1 MGRKPQTK
9 LQKKVVASVPALEES
24 TRGNESSTTFLPLLD
39 ESVAVVA
46 VVPTTPP
53 QLTSTVEAAV
63 APTVPSPILSPALR
77 RVMASVDWAR
87 SERLEEVVFPP
98 QVGTKLWWICF
109 DDLSNT
115 DVRTGADDDI
125 NLVRVN
131 ITRQG
136 DASNP
141 FSITDVRGVA
151 RDCSASEVLAGLDIH
166 NDVVR
171 QFALEGVGDK
181 ESEGESSEEDK
192 VGGDHGGVVADGH
205 LLHDDGGDGAGGGAG
220 EGAGEDKGGEDDHG
234 GVEEE
239 KGGDEI
245 GEDGDH
251 GGVAED
257 KGGEGAGVGAG
268 EGGVEASK
276 EVVGGGQHGGVEQDR
291 SQQGVEVSR
300 ATVALL
306 ALHSGTGL
314 SNPYTTETTRMDLPP
329 PPSAALCETAF
340 GANLFSVAKA
350 QAILKAAKLKAK
362 QDRKRQREEEDLEV
376 DSVAELQNKLKAA
389 NTERKRLK
397 E

>member
-39 ESVAVVA
+39 ESVTVVA

-53 QLTSTVEAAV
+53 QLTSTGEAAV

-151 RDCSASEVLAGLDIH
+151 RDCS
-166 NDVVR
+166 
-171 QFALEGVGDK
+171 
-181 ESEGESSEEDK
+181 
-192 VGGDHGGVVADGH
+192 
-205 LLHDDGGDGAGGGAG
+205 
-220 EGAGEDKGGEDDHG
+220 
-234 GVEEE
+234 
-239 KGGDEI
+239 
-245 GEDGDH
+245 
-251 GGVAED
+251 
-257 KGGEGAGVGAG
+257 
-268 EGGVEASK
+268 
-276 EVVGGGQHGGVEQDR
+276 
-291 SQQGVEVSR
+291 
-300 ATVALL
+300 
-306 ALHSGTGL
+306 
-314 SNPYTTETTRMDLPP
+314 
-329 PPSAALCETAF
+329 
-340 GANLFSVAKA
+340 
-350 QAILKAAKLKAK
+350 
-362 QDRKRQREEEDLEV
+362 
-376 DSVAELQNKLKAA
+376 
-389 NTERKRLK
+389 ER
-397 E
+397 